1 MIVFISS
8 SARQRYAD
16 DIIRML
22 ALPKGGQM
30 QFRYSAVWI
39 SDEVRRRVP
48 GGQLADECGLVC
60 FVASDKATTPY
71 VLIPVRFVRVI
82 RVELVGTSYIVTL
95 AADAYASG
103 VTDAALRGAVPAD
116 DRKRLPSAAKVADE
130 LYCLEAAFNPRPHK
144 RFDYR
149 AFEATA
155 EQLSKQPTFN
165 TEETAFF
172 AVRQISKIDG
182 WSWFGTFASPSAIER
197 GAFKLRTG
205 NRYECQVYCLR
216 LFEHDKGEDGVRPPL
231 KELALV
237 AQGSDASIQFAST
250 KRSVIDSRYDVKRYV
265 FAVELEAMRRVSGI
279 RLFLSS
285 AGDADEL
292 ARQDVPL
299 QMVFGGSIAIA
310 FFKMLFI
317 GVATAGPGMTAAGL
331 AGKLTAGVAVAMIAI
346 GMLAGVAAVF
356 PAFRKP

>member
-8 SARQRYAD
+8 SARPRYAD

-30 QFRYSAVWI
+30 QFRYSANWLA
-39 SDEVRRRVP
+39 DDVRRRVP
-48 GGQLADECGLVC
+48 RAQLADEYGLVC
-60 FVASDKATTPY
+60 FVAPVTAVTPY
-71 VLIPVRFVRVI
+71 ELIPVRFVRVI
-82 RVELVGTSYIVTL
+82 RAEQVGTSYILTL

-103 VTDAALRGAVPAD
+103 VTDAALRSAIAAEN
-116 DRKRLPSAAKVADE
+116 RKRLPSAAKAADE
-130 LYCLEAAFNPRPHK
+130 LYCLKAAFNPRQYK
-144 RFDYR
+144 RSDYQ

-155 EQLSKQPTFN
+155 EQLSQQSTFKS
-165 TEETAFF
+165 EKTAFF
-172 AVRQISKIDG
+172 AVRQISKVDG
-182 WSWFGTFASPSAIER
+182 WSWFGTYASPRAIER

-205 NRYECQVYCLR
+205 NRYECEVYCLR

-237 AQGSDASIQFAST
+237 AEGNDDSVQFAST
-250 KRSVIDSRYDVKRYV
+250 KRSVIDSKYDIKRYV

-279 RLFLSS
+279 RLFLSA
-285 AGDADEL
+285 AGDDDEV

-299 QMVFGGSIAIA
+299 PMVFGGSIMIA
-310 FFKMLFI
+310 LLKMLFI

-331 AGKLTAGVAVAMIAI
+331 AGKLTPGVAVAMIAI

>member
-1 MIVFISS
+1 VIVFISS
-8 SARQRYAD
+8 SARPRYAD

-30 QFRYSAVWI
+30 QFRYSANWLA
-39 SDEVRRRVP
+39 DEVRSRVP
-48 GGQLADECGLVC
+48 GGQLADEYGLVC
-60 FVASDKATTPY
+60 FVASDKAAAPY
-71 VLIPVRFVRVI
+71 ELIPVRFVRII
-82 RVELVGTSYIVTL
+82 RVEPVGTSYIVTL

-103 VTDAALRGAVPAD
+103 VTDAALRNAMPEGN
-116 DRKRLPSAAKVADE
+116 RRRLPSAAKAADE
-130 LYCLEAAFNPRPHK
+130 LYCLEAGFNARPHK
-144 RFDYR
+144 HFGYQ

-172 AVRQISKIDG
+172 AVRQISKVDG
-182 WSWFGTFASPSAIER
+182 WSWFGTFASPSLIDR

-216 LFEHDKGEDGVRPPL
+216 LFIPPKGADGVQPL
-231 KELALV
+231 PNELALV
-237 AQGSDASIQFAST
+237 AEGNDDSVQFASA
-250 KRSVIDSRYDVKRYV
+250 KRSVIDSRYDLKRYV
-265 FAVELEAMRRVSGI
+265 FAVELEATRRVSGI
-279 RLFLSS
+279 RLFLL
-285 AGDADEL
+285 AKDDGEAV
-292 ARQDVPL
+292 ARQDVSL
-299 QMVFGGSIAIA
+299 QMVFGGSFSIA
-310 FFKMLFI
+310 FLKMLFI

-331 AGKLTAGVAVAMIAI
+331 AGKLTAGVAIAMIAI